1 VLGHARVY
9 IVVEVVEVEEVVVT
23 HSVLAHVLAQPFT
36 FNWLHALSLKQ
47 TCLGQLEGQPVMPV

>member
-1 VLGHARVY
+1 V
-9 IVVEVVEVEEVVVT
+9 VVEVEEVEEVVVT

-47 TCLGQLEGQPVMPV
+47 TCLGQLAGQPVMPV